1 MKIIITLSLLSLVG
15 CKCFQSEEPSYQ
27 GPPEFKPLPPEKL
40 RDLRFICD
48 GYAYKSIT
56 KKDYNCE
63 ENCG

>member
-1 MKIIITLSLLSLVG
+1 MKYLIITLSLFAVG
-15 CKCFQSEEPSYQ
+15 CKCFQCDEPSYQ

-56 KKDYNCE
+56 KKDYIIKEDC
-63 ENCG
+63 